1 MQLEAGRRSK
11 NDVKLVKRG
20 APPPIRRAHE
30 DVPQVQFVAALELFA
45 RSVNMREED
54 RERLK
59 GYRDAI
65 PFVALRDN
73 QQYLAAALVVH
84 RVLGQPTSEQFE
96 RIDAKRYHAV
106 ADPVLG
112 QLRALIATSKR
123 PESKTSQKAKQAKQA
138 AEQEAQEQQRAGMT
152 LFRHV
157 AMVARALGEL

>member
-1 MQLEAGRRSK
+1 M
-11 NDVKLVKRG
+11 KLVKRG

-30 DVPQVQFVAALELFA
+30 DAPQVQFVAALELFA
-45 RSVNMREED
+45 RSVNMKEED

-59 GYRDAI
+59 SYRDAI
-65 PFVALRDN
+65 PFVAIRDN

-84 RVLGQPTSEQFE
+84 RLLGQPTSEQFD
-96 RIDAKRYHAV
+96 RLDPARYHAI

-123 PESKTSQKAKQAKQA
+123 PESKTAQKAKQAKQA
-138 AEQEAQEQQRAGMT
+138 GEQEEQEQQRAGLT

-157 AMVARALGEL
+157 AMVSTALAAL